1 MIGNLATRA
10 RGSSWPVHLLDMS
23 SFVLHFLRVWGG
35 CHGLISHYCLKSI
48 LRDSH
53 HGYHQIQECQE
64 QLCPWWWHG
73 WSLFQHRSLS
83 CHGGD
88 KHSLELCSLPSTFVA
103 VASPP
108 IGSAIGVVMVELL
121 SKSQQ
126 PCTCNFS
133 LHVVSNFVESHNTP
147 LPQSH
152 RNITIPRISYL
163 SCLHHAI
170 ACRKRGDSVVLY

>member
-1 MIGNLATRA
+1 MALSLTIASKAYSVIHIMVIIRFKSARSSYALGGGMADHCSNIG
-10 RGSSWPVHLLDMS
+10 P
-23 SFVLHFLRVWGG
+23 
-35 CHGLISHYCLKSI
+35 SHAMVVTSI
-48 LRDSH
+48 
-53 HGYHQIQECQE
+53 
-64 QLCPWWWHG
+64 PWN
-73 WSLFQHRSLS
+73 
-83 CHGGD
+83 
-88 KHSLELCSLPSTFVA
+88 CSLPSTFVA

-170 ACRKRGDSVVLY
+170 ACRKRG